1 MTQTFTLEDSTSTSV
16 ALTDRKVNRAHTG
29 VDLGVGIRVVIG
41 DQVGYAYT
49 ESLTRDS
56 MLRAARTAAQ
66 IAKGGQAVQ
75 PVAMT
80 PLHLP
85 DYYPMTQ
92 PWSEVAISKRVPL
105 VRKWEEWT
113 FAEDPESP
121 AGSGIDCRYR

>member
-1 MTQTFTLEDSTSTSV
+1 MSLDAPRNTDRWFDQFDVTDTLISEVMAAATLYGADDADLYFEHSTSTSV

-75 PVAMT
+75 PVAMAPFT
-80 PLHLP
+80 SRI
-85 DYYPMTQ
+85 T
-92 PWSEVAISKRVPL
+92 IR
-105 VRKWEEWT
+105 
-113 FAEDPESP
+113 
-121 AGSGIDCRYR
+121 